1 MPAAVKKRRDYHKMD
16 EQIRIRL
23 LELLDQLL
31 GLAAETGMKQRIT
44 DALQEC
50 RGWMDTEEMTLP
62 IWERVIRQV
71 EDTFASMEQQILG
84 EPVQVAGNG
93 GAMVTQ
99 EEVRQRMMKI
109 WNQSNA
115 ANIQAGKEYEQRGKQ
130 ICRQIAQEMSDW
142 SNPQVNDRLLRDF
155 SDFNARC
162 IRVQQD
168 YDRKM
173 ACEAEQYIDEMAGRY
188 MQAMNRIRELTA
200 ALDSRQVSLTGRDFY
215 EKWDSSLSEWVTDL
229 KKQQKQ
235 AAAGGH
241 LLREFG
247 SAQGGMLRTLAEK
260 MKRRQTALI
269 AVLVLLLAF
278 IVVVPLLADAV
289 QTLFMDGEE
298 AVWSAAE
305 YGAKNAVLD
314 IAEQA
319 VGLSTAGVSTAFSLL
334 KGVVYALGAA
344 LYVLVALFIKKRCR
358 SRLLVEMKAYL
369 QQQVHLFWSANPLE
383 QAACRYIATA
393 REHTMLLF
401 HDRLEAM
408 FGHAFVAS
416 KEQAPA
422 EKIKAL
428 RMKWNIIKNEG

>member
-71 EDTFASMEQQILG
+71 EDTLASMEQQILG

-247 SAQGGMLRTLAEK
+247 SAQGGMLRTLTEK

-269 AVLVLLLAF
+269 AVPV
-278 IVVVPLLADAV
+278 
-289 QTLFMDGEE
+289 
-298 AVWSAAE
+298 
-305 YGAKNAVLD
+305 
-314 IAEQA
+314 
-319 VGLSTAGVSTAFSLL
+319 
-334 KGVVYALGAA
+334 
-344 LYVLVALFIKKRCR
+344 
-358 SRLLVEMKAYL
+358 
-369 QQQVHLFWSANPLE
+369 
-383 QAACRYIATA
+383 
-393 REHTMLLF
+393 
-401 HDRLEAM
+401 
-408 FGHAFVAS
+408 
-416 KEQAPA
+416 
-422 EKIKAL
+422 
-428 RMKWNIIKNEG
+428 